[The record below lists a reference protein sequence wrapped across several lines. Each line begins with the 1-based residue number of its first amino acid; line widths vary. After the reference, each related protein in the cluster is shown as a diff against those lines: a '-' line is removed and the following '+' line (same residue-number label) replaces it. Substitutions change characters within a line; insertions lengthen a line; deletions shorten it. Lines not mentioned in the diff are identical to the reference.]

1 MPDEARLQALEEITA
16 YQGQQIADL
25 SDMVIAQAKEMD
37 SLRLELAKLRGK
49 LEAGDQTS
57 GEQANVKPPHY

>member
-1 MPDEARLQALEEITA
+1 MDSSDRSQEIEETLA
-16 YQGQQIADL
+16 HQGQQISDL
-25 SDMVIAQAKEMD
+25 SDIVIAQAKEIE

-49 LEAGDQTS
+49 LEAGDHTS